1 MKKKRRP
8 SPPQAKP
15 VVDEGPSSGG
25 VGETVI
31 HRLERCIERLE
42 DPALAAGWV
51 VHEVRKDLKRIRAL
65 LRLSGDVLPT
75 RRLEKRCAAAAR
87 KLSHLRD
94 NAALGETLA
103 RLRTRADARERK
115 ALDAVIDSL
124 AEDGAAVPQLPRP
137 VALEVADGLR
147 KVHQECA
154 SLAFE
159 RMDGEALDAGL
170 ANSWS
175 DTAIAFR
182 QVVDDPVAARFHD
195 FRKAVKREL
204 HQRELSGRSPDP
216 AERSILKKLADVL
229 GELPDLTVLRDRLR
243 ADGLWRGPVRSL
255 SRRTLRELKARVLRL
270 GMGRYPE
277 DVS

>member
-8 SPPQAKP
+8 PPPEKLVA
-15 VVDEGPSSGG
+15 DEGPSPGG
-25 VGETVI
+25 VGETVA

-42 DPALAAGWV
+42 DPELAAGWV
-51 VHEVRKDLKRIRAL
+51 VHEVRKDLKRVRAL
-65 LRLSGDVLPT
+65 LRLSGDELPT

-94 NAALGETLA
+94 NAVLGETLA
-103 RLRTRADARERK
+103 RLRARADARERK

-124 AEDGAAVPQLPRP
+124 AEDDAAAPQLPRP
-137 VALEVADGLR
+137 VALEVADALR
-147 KVHQECA
+147 KVRNDCA
-154 SLAFE
+154 SLSFE
-159 RMDGEALDAGL
+159 RMDATALDAGL

-182 QVVDDPVAARFHD
+182 QVVDDPVTARFHD

-204 HQRELSGRSPDP
+204 HQRELSDRPLDP

-229 GELPDLTVLRDRLR
+229 GELQDLTVLRERLR
-243 ADGLWRGPVRSL
+243 AEGLWRGPVRTL
-255 SRRTLRELKARVLRL
+255 TRRTMRELKARTLRL

-277 DVS
+277 GES